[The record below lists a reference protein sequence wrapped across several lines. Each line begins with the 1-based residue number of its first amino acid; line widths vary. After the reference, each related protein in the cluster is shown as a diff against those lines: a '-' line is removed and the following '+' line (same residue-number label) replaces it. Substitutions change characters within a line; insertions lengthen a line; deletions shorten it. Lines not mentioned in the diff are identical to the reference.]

1 VLASRNKAVVAGGL
15 GVVGR
20 SVLEHLEHRADWDI
34 VALSRRKPDFATRA
48 EIVAVDLTDPASC
61 RDGLGTVKGV
71 THVVYAALH
80 EQASIVKGWQES
92 DHVRVNLQ
100 MLTNFLDAVEDASPS
115 LRHIT
120 LMQGGKAYGV
130 HLGPQRRI
138 PSKETDPRTM
148 PPNFYYDQEDFIRR
162 RQAGKSWA
170 WTVLRPPSV
179 CGFTVGSPMNTLLAI
194 GVFAAVCRELG
205 LPLRF
210 PGAEGHL
217 IETCDARLLS
227 KAIVWAGE
235 SPAARNEIFNVAN
248 GDCFMWEHLWP
259 RFAEVFGMECAP
271 PHTLSLARA
280 MPDKGE
286 VWDRIVQK
294 YGLRPYRFEQLVPS
308 WDFTDFLFRY
318 GRPPY
323 PSLMSTIK
331 VRQAGFHDSAD
342 SERMFVELLRD
353 LQAKKI
359 LPP

>member
-1 VLASRNKAVVAGGL
+1 LKKRVVIAGAL

-20 SVLEHLEHRADWDI
+20 AVLEHLEGQPDWDI
-34 VALSRRKPDFATRA
+34 VALSRRKPDFPTRA
-48 EIVAVDLTDPASC
+48 QVISVDLTDPALC
-61 RDGLGTVKGV
+61 GTALGGLGDV

-80 EQASIVKGWQES
+80 EQPSIVQGWQES
-92 DHVRVNLQ
+92 DHVRINLQ
-100 MLTNFLDAVEDASPS
+100 MLTNLLDAVESPS

-148 PPNFYYDQEDFIRR
+148 PPNFYYDQEEFIRR
-162 RQAGKSWA
+162 RQAGKPWS
-170 WTVLRPPSV
+170 WTVFRPPSV
-179 CGFTVGSPMNTLLAI
+179 CGFAVASPMNTILLI
-194 GVFAAVCRELG
+194 GVFAAICRELG

-210 PGAEGHL
+210 PGTEGHL
-217 IETCDARLLS
+217 IETCDARVLT
-227 KAIVWAGE
+227 KAILWAGE

-259 RFAEVFGMECAP
+259 TFARVFNMEHAP
-271 PHTLSLARA
+271 PHTMSMARA

-286 VWDRIVQK
+286 VWDRIVAK
-294 YGLRPYRFEQLVPS
+294 YGLQPYKLEQLVPS
-308 WDFTDFLFRY
+308 WEFTDFLFRY
-318 GRPPY
+318 NRPPY

-331 VRQAGFHDSAD
+331 LRRAGFGDCID
-342 SERMFVELLRD
+342 SEQMFVELLQD
-353 LQAKKI
+353 LQAKKL